1 MRTLTAMF
9 DSRSE
14 AEAAR
19 DRLAT
24 AGISNDDVTI
34 LDQGSIAGEVGHD
47 AQPSRGLWEDFKS
60 LFRDDEDSYAEGLRR
75 GGYLL
80 TARVDDAQVDR
91 AIDILDDEGT
101 VDLDQRAESWRSE
114 GWTGGSAAG
123 VAGLGLGAD
132 RDLDNRSD
140 DLVAGRG
147 TDRDELLGDR
157 GTSRDNLLGDRDT
170 DRSDRD
176 DETRIPVVA
185 EELRVGKREVARGGV
200 RVRSYIVE
208 EPVHQ
213 DVRLRE
219 EHVSVDRRPVTGDT
233 VRNDASDLLRERTIE
248 VTETAEEA
256 VVDKLAR
263 VREEVVVNKTVDER
277 VERVDDTVRHT
288 EVDIERLQGDA
299 RSDDRRDDL
308 RNERS
313 DGLFD
318 DRSDATRTSADYRD
332 SDPTRSR

>member
-19 DRLAT
+19 HRLAT

-34 LDQGSIAGEVGHD
+34 LDQGSIAGDVGHD
-47 AQPSRGLWEDFKS
+47 AQPSRGLWEDFKA

-80 TARVDDAQVDR
+80 TARVDDAQVDS

-140 DLVAGRG
+140 G
-147 TDRDELLGDR
+147 LLGDR
-157 GTSRDNLLGDRDT
+157 NTE
-170 DRSDRD
+170 RD
-176 DETRIPVVA
+176 DLRTDGDGETRIPVVA

-208 EPVHQ
+208 EPVHE

-233 VRNDASDLLRERTIE
+233 LRNDASDLLRERTIE

-256 VVDKLAR
+256 VVDKLAH

-288 EVDIERLQGDA
+288 KVDIERLQGDA
-299 RSDDRRDDL
+299 RSDHRRDSLLD
-308 RNERS
+308 ER
-313 DGLFD
+313 
-318 DRSDATRTSADYRD
+318 RDATRTDADYRD
-332 SDPTRSR
+332 NDPTRPR

>member
-19 DRLAT
+19 HRLAT

-34 LDQGSIAGEVGHD
+34 LDQGSIAGDVGHD
-47 AQPSRGLWEDFKS
+47 AQPSRGLWEDFKA

-80 TARVDDAQVDR
+80 TARVDDAQVDS

-140 DLVAGRG
+140 G
-147 TDRDELLGDR
+147 LLGDR
-157 GTSRDNLLGDRDT
+157 NTE
-170 DRSDRD
+170 RD
-176 DETRIPVVA
+176 DLRTDGDGETRIPVVA

-208 EPVHQ
+208 EPVHE

-233 VRNDASDLLRERTIE
+233 LRNDASDLLRERTIE

-256 VVDKLAR
+256 VVDKLAH

-299 RSDDRRDDL
+299 RSDHRRDSLLD
-308 RNERS
+308 ER
-313 DGLFD
+313 
-318 DRSDATRTSADYRD
+318 RDATRTDADYRD
-332 SDPTRSR
+332 NDPTRPR